1 MAMEAVGGTIDD
13 NPWAGVP
20 RDPLAEEEDR
30 RKRNLAP
37 PDAEASR
44 RPKGLILEE
53 GCCLQLLDLVAQLSL
68 CLDAC
73 FGVFFVV
80 YGIVLHGNHPAPSK
94 AIIWA
99 LILGNILLIRSK
111 SVALGLF
118 LQKDSVWSCQRG
130 GLMVAGYLSMGLFL
144 FYGLSALLGQV
155 CSSHVKDYLRTQKL
169 DLSPSAVEY
178 LLKDWYVPSLI
189 SLAVLSVLE
198 AFKWRMYIIYH
209 RSIIFL
215 EEEDERDAE
224 RDTIRREAAT
234 GRPWWWSRTPQRRRP
249 NTVTFDNSLADPLLD
264 RGDLSTF
271 EDTPARS
278 RRRRGFS
285 LWPFG
290 KRRNGD
296 ARDDGSVDFAS
307 AQEEWAS
314 RAEEDPFWWSREEE
328 SQNNRNISQITDT
341 SWVQNA
347 AEV

>member
-1 MAMEAVGGTIDD
+1 MEAVGGTIDD

-20 RDPLAEEEDR
+20 RDPLAEVEDR
-30 RKRNLAP
+30 RKRNLSP
-37 PDAEASR
+37 HEAEASH
-44 RPKGLILEE
+44 RPAGLILEE
-53 GCCLQLLDLVAQLSL
+53 GCCLQALDLGAQLSL

-80 YGIVLHGNHPAPSK
+80 YGIVLHGNHPAPIK

-111 SVALGLF
+111 SVAFGLF
-118 LQKDSVWSCQRG
+118 LQKDSMWSCQRG
-130 GLMVAGYLSMGLFL
+130 GLLVAGYLSIVLFL
-144 FYGLSALLGQV
+144 FYGLSALLGLIF
-155 CSSHVKDYLRTQKL
+155 SSNVKSYLQTQNM
-169 DLSPSAVEY
+169 DLSPSSMEY
-178 LLKDWYVPSLI
+178 LLQNWYTLSLI

-198 AFKWRMYIIYH
+198 ALKWRMYIIYH

-224 RDTIRREAAT
+224 RDNIRREAST

-249 NTVTFDNSLADPLLD
+249 NTVTFDHSLSDPLLD
-264 RGDLSTF
+264 RGDVSTF
-271 EDTPARS
+271 EETQVRPG
-278 RRRRGFS
+278 RRRGFF

-290 KRRNGD
+290 KRRD
-296 ARDDGSVDFAS
+296 AHTRDDGSVDFAS

-341 SWVQNA
+341 SWVQDA
-347 AEV
+347 ADV